1 MRGSMKYLINI
12 LNEGNYEQLDS
23 KTLKKVLPDFLRR
36 ILESDRLDEETK
48 KRVLY
53 LSGLTIEYIYNVTYT
68 QREENI

>member
-53 LSGLTIEYIYNVTYT
+53 LSGLTIEYIYNATYT